1 MNQVDRHYL
10 FVKNSSTTID
20 IVFLAYI
27 GINRSLFTNE
37 QMHEYRFLPCRWL
50 FFIVQIY
57 LLLIY
62 VCIYVYILSK
72 R

>member
-37 QMHEYRFLPCRWL
+37 QMHEYIFLPCRWL
-50 FFIVQIY
+50 FFHCSNISLTDI
-57 LLLIY
+57 
-62 VCIYVYILSK
+62 CIYIYTV
-72 R
+72 